1 MTSHKWKCFKIL
13 SKPIISL
20 LIIQLTP
27 ISQEEKGGLLGEG
40 KWPRPWL
47 VINKRKPQTSSAVGQ
62 TAGDR
67 GVDGEGLPSAHVHN
81 HLVLTAS
88 TAKKEKESKS
98 D

>member
-20 LIIQLTP
+20 LIFQLTP
-27 ISQEEKGGLLGEG
+27 INQEEKGGLLGEG

-47 VINKRKPQTSSAVGQ
+47 VINKRKPQTSSAVLQ
-62 TAGDR
+62 TLGDR
-67 GVDGEGLPSAHVHN
+67 GADGEGLPSAHVHK

-88 TAKKEKESKS
+88 TAKKKKQK
-98 D
+98 